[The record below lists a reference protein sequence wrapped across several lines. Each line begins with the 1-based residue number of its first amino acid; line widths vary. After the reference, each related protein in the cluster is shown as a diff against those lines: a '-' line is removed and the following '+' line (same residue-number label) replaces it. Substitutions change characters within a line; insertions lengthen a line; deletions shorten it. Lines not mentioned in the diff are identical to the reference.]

1 MFLGITYVLNITY
14 VLSSS
19 MYFAKKSLITFNFFR
34 KCLTIEQKV
43 KDMGT
48 FSLSKKCPQNDI
60 ILSKNQS
67 LAPPQTS
74 LQSPVKAPLA

>member
-48 FSLSKKCPQNDI
+48 FSLSKKVPT
-60 ILSKNQS
+60 K
-67 LAPPQTS
+67 
-74 LQSPVKAPLA
+74 